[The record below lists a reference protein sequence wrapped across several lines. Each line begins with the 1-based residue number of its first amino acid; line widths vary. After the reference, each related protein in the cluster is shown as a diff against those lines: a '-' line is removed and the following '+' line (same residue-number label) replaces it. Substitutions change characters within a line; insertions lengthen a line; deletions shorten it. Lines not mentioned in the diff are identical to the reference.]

1 MLRCAALF
9 VTAAYQEYASFLR
22 ICAPCLWTFYETVRF
37 VTFYEVDMINKAL
50 ELTLEATVRDA
61 QKKRHE
67 YLTVEHI
74 LFAALHDDWGVEI
87 ISGCGGNITHL
98 KSEIENFFDL
108 NIPRLPA
115 DANLFSKPTIAF
127 QRVIQRALSHVQSAE
142 KQEADAGDIISSIFL
157 EEDSFAVHLLE
168 SEGITRLDAL
178 NYISHGISK
187 LNDESGNEG
196 ANEDE
201 QPATTAPKRDTESPA
216 RDPLS
221 QFAVELVEKA
231 AQGRIDPLVGR
242 ETELKRTIQVLCRRR
257 KNNIIFVGEPGVGK
271 TAIVEGLALN
281 IQQGKVPGPL
291 KQTKIFSVDM
301 GALLAGTKYRGDFE
315 ARLKATLKSIAKIPD
330 AVLFIDE
337 IHTVVGAG
345 ATSGGSMDASNILK
359 PLLNSGALRCIGAT
373 TYEEYKNHFEK
384 DRALSRRF
392 QKIEIQEPG
401 IDETVLILNGL
412 KDYYG
417 EFHGV
422 TFTRNALKAAAELS
436 AKYINDRFLP
446 DKAIDV
452 IDEAGAALKL
462 DAAYK
467 SKRSIGVADIEKV
480 VSGIARIPSR
490 SISSSDI
497 DRLRL
502 IEDELKQAVFGQDDA
517 IHSLAAAIKRARA
530 GLGSPEST
538 IGSFLFTGPTGVGK
552 TEASKQLASVLGVR
566 FIRFDM
572 SEYMEK
578 HTVARLIG
586 APPGYVGF
594 DQGGLLTDSIRKHP
608 YSVLLLDEI
617 EKAHPDIFSIL
628 LQVMDYATLTDNN
641 GKKADFRNV
650 ILIMTSNAGAK
661 DMAKSSIGFG
671 DRSKDTH
678 SKGKEAIDKLFS
690 PEFRNRLDAI
700 ISFAHLTPQI
710 MERVVDKFI
719 KELERQLS
727 QKKVS
732 ISLSPDARHW
742 LAQKGHDSIYGA
754 RPLARL
760 IQTEIK
766 DVLSEEVLFG
776 KLSKGG
782 TVSIG
787 LTEERLTFNYLKDR
801 D

>member
-1 MLRCAALF
+1 MHNGER
-9 VTAAYQEYASFLR
+9 
-22 ICAPCLWTFYETVRF
+22 
-37 VTFYEVDMINKAL
+37 MINKAL
-50 ELTLEATVRDA
+50 ELTLEATIRDA
-61 QKKRHE
+61 ENKRHE
-67 YLTVEHI
+67 YLTAEHI
-74 LFAALHDDWGVEI
+74 LFAALHDEWGIEI
-87 ISGCGGNITHL
+87 ISNCGGNIARL
-98 KSEIENFFDL
+98 KSQIEIFFDE
-108 NIPRLPA
+108 NLPKLSDNA
-115 DANLFSKPTIAF
+115 DRHAKPTLAF
-127 QRVIQRALSHVQSAE
+127 QRVLQRALSHVQSAG

-157 EEDSFAVHLLE
+157 EEDSHAVHFLE
-168 SEGITRLDAL
+168 SEGITRLDVL

-187 LNDESGNEG
+187 LYNESDNQDAEHKH
-196 ANEDE
+196 E
-201 QPATTAPKRDTESPA
+201 QPCTAEPQKGGALPA
-216 RDPLS
+216 KDPLR
-221 QFAVELVEKA
+221 QFTVDLVEKA
-231 AQGRIDPLVGR
+231 ALGGIDPLVGR

-281 IQQGKVPGPL
+281 IQQGKVPDLL
-291 KQTKIFSVDM
+291 KKTKIFSMDM

-315 ARLKATLKSIAKIPD
+315 ARLKATLKSISKIPD
-330 AVLFIDE
+330 AILFIDE

-392 QKIEIQEPG
+392 QKIELQEPD

-412 KDYYG
+412 RNYY
-417 EFHGV
+417 EQFHGV
-422 TFTRNALKAAAELS
+422 TYTRNSLKAAAELS

-462 DAAYK
+462 ETTHRK
-467 SKRSIGVADIEKV
+467 KRIVGVADIERV
-480 VSGIARIPSR
+480 VSRIARIPSR
-490 SISSSDI
+490 SISTSDI
-497 DRLRL
+497 NRLKQL
-502 IEDELKQAVFGQDDA
+502 EDELKQSVFGQEDA
-517 IHSLAAAIKRARA
+517 IHSLAASIKRSRA
-530 GLGSPEST
+530 GLGSPEKT

-552 TEASKQLASVLGVR
+552 TEVSKQLAAVLGVQ

-608 YSVLLLDEI
+608 YSVLLMDEI

-661 DMAKSSIGFG
+661 DMV
-671 DRSKDTH
+671 R
-678 SKGKEAIDKLFS
+678 E
-690 PEFRNRLDAI
+690 
-700 ISFAHLTPQI
+700 
-710 MERVVDKFI
+710 
-719 KELERQLS
+719 
-727 QKKVS
+727 
-732 ISLSPDARHW
+732 
-742 LAQKGHDSIYGA
+742 
-754 RPLARL
+754 
-760 IQTEIK
+760 
-766 DVLSEEVLFG
+766 
-776 KLSKGG
+776 
-782 TVSIG
+782 
-787 LTEERLTFNYLKDR
+787 
-801 D
+801 